1 MVRGKVIKCAFNEE
15 TKGTDLHLNTVRG
28 SCIVSVSE
36 REYDKTVRENDR
48 GLWDCEVGVDDGK
61 IVECSRQ

>member
-15 TKGTDLHLNTVRG
+15 TKGTDLHLNMVRG

-36 REYDKTVRENDR
+36 REYDKAVEKVGRS
-48 GLWDCEVGVDDGK
+48 LWDCEVGVQNGR
-61 IVECSRQ
+61 VLEVCEQ